1 MNRNRVTLRDIAAR
15 CDLSAMA
22 VSLALRGHPSIPEAT
37 RERVRAAAMRL
48 DYRPDP
54 ALAALNHYRHQRT
67 PTAPGYVL
75 AYVTCFEK
83 RNGWQQSPFFRR
95 AYRGAFEQA
104 ELLGYR
110 MEHAWLTEPGVTG
123 ERFAQVLEA
132 RGIRGMVIAP
142 MPRPASRLQLPWA
155 RFSCVAIGPSLI
167 APVLNSACGDQYQ
180 AIMLALERLRLMGY
194 RRIGL
199 MVHPDADRRHQGK
212 YQAAVAFTATRET
225 PPPLVAEDPSDD
237 DLRGW
242 LRRHRPDV
250 VISDV
255 DANYDRLT
263 SLGLRVPQDL
273 GFASLVRSGR
283 REISGVETFPEQI
296 AGAAVLRLQQ
306 ALYGNETGVPE
317 LPSCTFLP
325 GKWVD
330 GSTTRHT
337 GCPSPEPA
345 RSGAGRLSRRRGR
358 V

>member
-1 MNRNRVTLRDIAAR
+1 
-15 CDLSAMA
+15 MA

-37 RERVRAAAMRL
+37 RERVRAAAARL

-54 ALAALNHYRHQRT
+54 ALAALNHYRHQRI

-104 ELLGYR
+104 EQLGYR
-110 MEHAWLTEPGVTG
+110 MEHVWLAEPGLTG

-142 MPRPASRLQLPWA
+142 LPQPASRLELPWD

-167 APVLNSACGDQYQ
+167 SPVLNSACGDQYQ
-180 AIMLALERLRLMGY
+180 AIMLALDRLREKGY

-212 YQAAVAFTATRET
+212 YQAAVAFTATPET
-225 PPPLVAEDPSDD
+225 PPPLVAADPSDGE
-237 DLRGW
+237 LRGW

-255 DANYDRLT
+255 DANLDRLVR
-263 SLGLRVPQDL
+263 LGFRVPQKI

-306 ALYGNETGVPE
+306 MLYGNETGVPE
-317 LPSCTFLP
+317 YPSCTFLP
-325 GKWVD
+325 GKWVE
-330 GSTTRHT
+330 GGTVRRMGGH
-337 GCPSPEPA
+337 GLNSPV
-345 RSGAGRLSRRRGR
+345 AGGGRQRR
-358 V
+358 